1 MVSLLQVS
9 FRGVE
14 VKSKGTWVTKS
25 PTTQGPQVQDLPN
38 LTLSFKKTTNQIST
52 KVSKHKVLV
61 PNNDTYIIVWFPLVS
76 PPPNQIVRCSQ
87 WTNI

>member
-52 KVSKHKVLV
+52 K
-61 PNNDTYIIVWFPLVS
+61 F
-76 PPPNQIVRCSQ
+76 
-87 WTNI
+87 